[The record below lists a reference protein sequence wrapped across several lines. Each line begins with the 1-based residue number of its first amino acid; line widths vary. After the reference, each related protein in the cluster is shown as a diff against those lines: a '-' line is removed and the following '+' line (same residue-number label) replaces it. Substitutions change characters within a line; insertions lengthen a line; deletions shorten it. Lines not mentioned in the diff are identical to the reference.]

1 MGVDEQQT
9 NSSEPDPRKN
19 SAAKR
24 RADQLSEKLGID
36 LWAKYPAELME
47 FRMDRPPTNAL
58 KRQNWKPIHGPK
70 IRVYST
76 YMRYSWCW
84 PICLEYAVVTDDRDE
99 ILRDHKGRPLV
110 LTQDRVSEM
119 LGMSKQRVASVVL
132 DLIADKLIRT
142 AVVPGRQHSMAVY
155 LEGKPTLTEEERR
168 DKSTVVTTGLEGPR
182 LEPAVLRRFS
192 TLLNQLGSDDDLITV
207 PVNGNPDGAK
217 HQVRAADYRTVV
229 WKRIIDNR
237 TAFLRTLK
245 TARYSERKD
254 YSDTA
259 TLVRNLIDQRESP
272 EEVHSAAAA
281 SVLSPAAAAA
291 GAPSDAPGSASPPPH
306 PSHEE
311 ALSDYQPVIGII
323 EAFRPLGV
331 ITESKCR
338 RLLKDCGGATAL
350 EISTKAAKEVP
361 GILAQVRRGA
371 VSNPVGLLIHKLEQF
386 FHSPAQVDQWRRE
399 CEEEAIQQ
407 AAAERRAEERR
418 QQEEKRAAELRAKYG
433 EDWDV

>member
-1 MGVDEQQT
+1 MSVDEQQT

-47 FRMDRPPTNAL
+47 FRMDRPPTNVL
-58 KRQNWKPIHGPK
+58 RRQNWKPIHGPK

-168 DKSTVVTTGLEGPR
+168 DKSTVVTTGVEGPR

-207 PVNGNPDGAK
+207 PVNGNPNGAK

-311 ALSDYQPVIGII
+311 ALSDYQPVTPIL
-323 EAFRPLGV
+323 EAFRPYDGG
-331 ITESKCR
+331 ITDSRAR
-338 RLLKDCGGATAL
+338 RLLKDCGGATP
-350 EISTKAAKEVP
+350 EEVGDKAKQIAAGIKGHNKNIV
-361 GILAQVRRGA
+361 GILLKQL
-371 VSNPVGLLIHKLEQF
+371 PEF
-386 FHSPAQVDQWRRE
+386 FHSVEAVKMWRRE
-399 CEEEAIQQ
+399 RDIAADERTAQEQN
-407 AAAERRAEERR
+407 AAERRR
-418 QQEEKRAAELRAKYG
+418 ELRAWLEKQEDDENPGG
-433 EDWDV
+433 ES